1 MEYACPRCE
10 FENMPGQSTCF
21 KCGSTLAQEAD
32 SVEVD
37 PPRMARWK
45 RPLRCTFRWLRAFHV
60 VPSGGISIHI
70 PPWLSRF
77 SREGLFGILLSV
89 IPGLAHLLQGR
100 LKEIRWYV
108 LAWFVSLVGSL
119 FFYGGP
125 FGFCLFGLAIG
136 LHAWIAIHSA
146 LIKQVTNFGHRMFAL
161 ALVSLAVLVIYRN
174 IGGLIFRNLIG
185 GHSSVTVPY
194 HRIEAGDYLLA
205 SRSRLRSEPMTRGA
219 FVLASLEDT
228 RRGIGLLMSG
238 GRRDMGIVQVVG
250 LAGEKLEI
258 KDNAFWINDE
268 QLDAEKY
275 PLPAWLHNMT
285 MSVTIPKSSY
295 FVSAQYNIEAHGRGL
310 EVGDVR
316 EVCIVGSGS
325 FEAKA
330 FMRWMPLMRRGFIR
344 DTE

>member
-1 MEYACPRCE
+1 MRCPRCE

-21 KCGSTLAQEAD
+21 KCGSTLAQKAD
-32 SVEVD
+32 AVEVN

-45 RPLRCTFRWLRAFHV
+45 RPLRCTFRWLRSFHV
-60 VPSGGISIHI
+60 IPSGGISIPV

-100 LKEIRWYV
+100 FREIRWYV
-108 LAWFVSLVGSL
+108 LAWFVSLVGAL
-119 FFYGGP
+119 FLYGG
-125 FGFCLFGLAIG
+125 FWGLCLFGLAVG

-146 LIKQVTNFGHRMFAL
+146 LIKQVTDFGYRVFAL
-161 ALVSLAVLVIYRN
+161 ILVSLGVLVVYRN
-174 IGGLIFRNLIG
+174 IGGLIFRNLTG
-185 GHSSVTVPY
+185 GYSSVTVPY

-219 FVLASLEDT
+219 LVVAYLEDT
-228 RRGIGLLMSG
+228 RYGFWPWPQRS
-238 GRRDMGIVQVVG
+238 RDMGIVQVVG
-250 LAGEKLEI
+250 LPGEKLKI

-268 QLDAEKY
+268 QLDGEKY

-295 FVSAQYNIEAHGRGL
+295 FVSAAYNVEAYGRGL
-310 EVGDVR
+310 EALDVR